1 MTEMQRRI
9 ALVVTMRASLAKAI
23 DATGRA
29 HSALQLIDN
38 ELAWALNS
46 AMKPKPK
53 RKARK

>member
-1 MTEMQRRI
+1 MQRRI